1 MMAAQHI
8 EPGFSLRNLLLGIAE
23 VGDDVGVS
31 MLTLDARDITIGGL
45 FLAVSGAQRHGMQYA
60 EQAIQNGVAAIVFD
74 PKFGGD
80 LLSKKFTNRDD
91 VVMLELSDLSK
102 YVSEIAS
109 RFYQY
114 PSKKIPVIGITGT
127 NGKTSVSHFIAQ
139 AMGASQ
145 PCAVIG
151 TLGWG
156 FLGRLT
162 KTVNTTPDAVS
173 IQRSLS
179 GLLDEKAEAIVMEVS
194 SHGLQQNRVA
204 AVEFNGAVF
213 TNLTHDHLDYHGSMD
228 AYGEA
233 KLKLFQSPALKF
245 AVVNLDDSYST
256 KIIKTL
262 DLDVKLFGYSR
273 LPTTDKKVDV
283 LLRITNEVVDVG
295 GLSFSLDYQGHQY
308 DVRSELVG
316 GFNIDNITATLAVL
330 LAKGWEIR
338 EAINAVAN
346 LKNAPGRMERI
357 LLDESLPLVVVD
369 FAHTPD
375 ALASVLESVRE
386 HCDGKLIVV
395 FGCGGDRDPSKRELM
410 GQVASTLA
418 DSVIVTNDNPR
429 HESAECIAE
438 AIMLGVRDDAEAE
451 VLLDRKAAISK
462 AVSDASVNDVV
473 VVAGKGHEDYQLM
486 ADERMPFS
494 DIDVVRSALH
504 YRLTGGAQ

>member
-8 EPGFSLRNLLLGIAE
+8 EPGISLRSLLLEITQ
-23 VGDDVGVS
+23 VDINVDVS

-45 FLAVSGAQRHGMQYA
+45 FLAVSGTQRHGMQYA
-60 EQAIQNGVAAIVFD
+60 EQAVQNGAAAIVFD

-80 LLSKKFTNRDD
+80 LLSKRFANRDD

-109 RFYQY
+109 RFYRY

-127 NGKTSVSHFIAQ
+127 NGKTSISHFIAQ
-139 AMGASQ
+139 AMGTRQ
-145 PCAVIG
+145 TCAVIG

-156 FLGRLT
+156 FLDHLA

-179 GLLDEKAEAIVMEVS
+179 GLLDEKAEVIAMEVS

-204 AVEFNGAVF
+204 AVEFDGAVF
-213 TNLTHDHLDYHGSMD
+213 TNLTHDHLDYHGSME

-245 AVVNLDDSYST
+245 AVVNLDDSYSST
-256 KIIKTL
+256 ILKTVAS
-262 DLDVKLFGYSR
+262 DVKLFGYSR
-273 LPTTDKKVDV
+273 LPTTEKKVDV
-283 LLRITNEVVDVG
+283 LLRITNEVVKVG
-295 GLSFSLDYQGHQY
+295 GLSFSLDYQGRQY
-308 DVRSELVG
+308 DVRTELVG
-316 GFNIDNITATLAVL
+316 SFNIDNITATLAAL
-330 LAKGWEIR
+330 LAQDWEMR

-395 FGCGGDRDPSKRELM
+395 FGCGGDRDSSKRELM

-429 HESAECIAE
+429 HESPERIAE

-451 VLLDRKAAISK
+451 VLLDREAAIYK

-473 VVAGKGHEDYQLM
+473 VVAGKGHEDYQIM
-486 ADERMPFS
+486 ADERMSFS
-494 DIDVVRSALH
+494 DIDVVHSALH
-504 YRLTGGAQ
+504 YRLAGGAQ